1 MKSNKLIIANMKMNM
16 SLNDVLDYLEEFN
29 EYNNVILCPSSIY
42 LPYFI
47 DCDYKV
53 GIQNISEYDKG
64 SYTGEISAKQA
75 KSLGI
80 KYAIIGHSER
90 RMYYHENDEIVT
102 KKLKKALSNNIKP
115 ILCVGESLVERKTHV
130 AKDKVKIQLIESI
143 RNIDPK
149 YYKDIFIA
157 YEPIWAIGTNRIP
170 KIDDLKSMIE
180 FIKETINTEFGFKP
194 HILYG
199 GGVNDKNIEQL
210 NNLSDLDGFL
220 VGSASLDPNK
230 FIRLIEAV
238 K

>member
-170 KIDDLKSMIE
+170 KIDD
-180 FIKETINTEFGFKP
+180 
-194 HILYG
+194 
-199 GGVNDKNIEQL
+199 
-210 NNLSDLDGFL
+210 FL
-220 VGSASLDPNK
+220 FYCV
-230 FIRLIEAV
+230 V
-238 K
+238 